1 MRLLSQ
7 GIKTKKRVKDFGEV
21 YTPAW
26 LVRDMCN
33 LAEPDISDP
42 AKTALEPSC
51 GNGNFLV
58 EILGRKL
65 KNCKDDRQRIM
76 AVSNIYGV
84 DILLDNIKECHDRLL
99 NLLPLH
105 LWGEAKAI
113 FERNIIQGD
122 FLKPDTIWFLNE
134 EGKSECRV

>member
-1 MRLLSQ
+1 MRPDT
-7 GIKTKKRVKDFGEV
+7 IKSKKRVKDFGEV

-42 AKTALEPSC
+42 AKTALEPAC

-58 EILGRKL
+58 EILERKL
-65 KNCKDDRQRIM
+65 KNCTDDGQRLM
-76 AVSNIYGV
+76 AVGNIYGV
-84 DILLDNIKECHDRLL
+84 DILPDNIQECHARLL

-134 EGKSECRV
+134 DEKSECSV